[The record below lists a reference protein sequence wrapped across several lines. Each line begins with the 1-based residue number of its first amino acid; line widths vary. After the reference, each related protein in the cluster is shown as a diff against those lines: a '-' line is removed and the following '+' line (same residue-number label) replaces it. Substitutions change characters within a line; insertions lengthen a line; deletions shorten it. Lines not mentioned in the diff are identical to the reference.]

1 LGSVTGR
8 NHTSESSTSNCRR
21 RTQCSNR
28 VTARRG
34 TANTFTDIRC
44 AKRYRKIAKL
54 HRELANLYDQ
64 EADEGEED
72 KMEVIEVEDDS
83 EEMEE

>member
-1 LGSVTGR
+1 
-8 NHTSESSTSNCRR
+8 
-21 RTQCSNR
+21 
-28 VTARRG
+28 
-34 TANTFTDIRC
+34 
-44 AKRYRKIAKL
+44 L